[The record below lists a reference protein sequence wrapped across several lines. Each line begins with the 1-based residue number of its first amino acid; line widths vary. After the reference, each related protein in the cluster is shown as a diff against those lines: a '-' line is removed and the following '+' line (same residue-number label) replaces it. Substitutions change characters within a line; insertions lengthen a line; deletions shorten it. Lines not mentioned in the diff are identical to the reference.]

1 MKREHEE
8 KGYTEEEKEET
19 KETKLIKYIFLIGK
33 YTI

>member
-19 KETKLIKYIFLIGK
+19 KLIKYIFLIRK